1 MIKPIQGRKRLVA
14 QIASLTY
21 VLSQRDGYTGRHCLR
36 VKKMAVEL
44 GKLCSLSTHEL
55 TLLRTAAGLHDIGK
69 IAVPDRI
76 LLKDGKLD
84 SDEWEIMKTHSV
96 RSQEICLAVKLEDMD
111 KVGMVTRH
119 HHERIDGQGYPD
131 GLSGEAIP
139 ALSRI
144 IAIADSYDA
153 MATPRPYRSAIPHQ
167 KIMEELMQDN
177 GRMYDPY
184 ILGRFCQAI
193 EGSNYRVA

>member
-1 MIKPIQGRKRLVA
+1 LLKSTQGGKRLVA
-14 QIASLTY
+14 EIASLTY
-21 VLSQRDGYTGRHCLR
+21 VLNERDGYTGKHCLR
-36 VKKMAVEL
+36 VRKMAVEL
-44 GKLCSLSTHEL
+44 GKLCSLSAHDL

-69 IAVPDRI
+69 IDIPDRI
-76 LLKDGKLD
+76 LLKAGKLD
-84 SDEWEIMKTHSV
+84 PDEWEIMKTHSA
-96 RSQEICLAVKLEDMD
+96 RSQAICLAVNLEDMD

-119 HHERIDGQGYPD
+119 HHERFDGQGYPD

-153 MATPRPYRSAIPHQ
+153 MSTPRPYRSAIPHQ
-167 KIMEELMQDN
+167 VIMDELMQDN
-177 GRMYDPY
+177 GCMYDPY
-184 ILGRFCQAI
+184 ILGRFCEAI